1 MDVYIP
7 YLGDHHAQRLARD
20 VQNAGAALRLHPQT
34 GAITLVALT
43 PDSIRTLNGES
54 FAFQPTDI
62 PVLMESC
69 DVPPIYAQELIDLS
83 EQYVSG
89 FPRLIARLRSATAQ
103 AGLNPF
109 KGLHPYSEL
118 DAPRFSGRHG
128 FLWKLQDHL
137 TGGAPCAV
145 IIGAS
150 GSGKT
155 SAASAG
161 LVATLRESGQAWLPL
176 QITLEDQP
184 LHQMAT
190 HLKPIITLSEDL
202 VSILNS
208 DPHMLGEILEA
219 AAPDGTRLALVL
231 DSFDNVFTRMPLSER
246 SYFLDSLYYAITRIS
261 PAYVT
266 ILVMHEELHALLT
279 ETPRWAQAMEGN
291 IFPLPPINHDDLIE
305 IIRGPHDATDNH
317 VLSIT
322 QGFAERIA
330 NDALKLKRSFLPDL
344 SFTLAALVRGGDL
357 SEHAYTQMGGVAGA
371 MVSRAEAIVAP
382 LSQAQQLAVRRI
394 LCQLLDYT
402 ENGEPVARSMP
413 RERFTFTWVSDQAVQ
428 QTIDALLDEGF
439 ITQTVDIETGAPIL
453 HLSHVSLAAEWPR
466 FAGWLQAD
474 SESLRYGSQ
483 LERLAAVW
491 AGREYAEQALLRG
504 NKLDEALSW
513 IQNPDYVPS
522 MLLENFLEVSKQL
535 RAEPVAGKSA
545 LTATAEI
552 ARLTLPPE
560 PMPPLVPQPPA
571 PPPPAVTVV
580 PRWIIGLIAV
590 LLMALLFSGIL
601 GIQVTNDR
609 NTLAATLQAIVTQ
622 TP

>member
-20 VQNAGAALRLHPQT
+20 VQNAGATLTLHPLA
-34 GAITLVALT
+34 GAVNLVPLT
-43 PDSIRTLNGES
+43 PSSIRTLPANPD
-54 FAFQPTDI
+54 AQQPII
-62 PVLMESC
+62 PVLLHPC
-69 DVPPIYAQELIDLS
+69 DVPSAYANGLIDLS
-83 EQYVSG
+83 GHYAAN
-89 FPRLIARLRSATAQ
+89 FPQLISRLASVAAQ
-103 AGLNPF
+103 TGIPPY

-145 IIGAS
+145 ITGDS

-155 SAASAG
+155 STTSAG

-176 QITLEDQP
+176 QITLDDQP
-184 LHQMAT
+184 LHQMAA
-190 HLKPIITLSEDL
+190 HLHPLITLSEDL

-208 DPHMLGEILEA
+208 DPHMLSEILEA

-246 SYFLDSLYYAITRIS
+246 TYLLDSLYFAITRIS

-266 ILVMHEELHALLT
+266 ILVMREELQARLI
-279 ETPRWAQAMEGN
+279 ETPKWAAALEGN
-291 IFPLPPINHDDLIE
+291 VFPLPPVTRDELIE
-305 IIRGPHDATDNH
+305 IIRGTHDASSSGLN
-317 VLSIT
+317 IT
-322 QGFAERIA
+322 PGFAERIA
-330 NDALKLKRSFLPDL
+330 DDAFKLKRPFLPDV
-344 SFTLAALVRGGDL
+344 SFTLATLVRGGEM
-357 SEHAYTQMGGVAGA
+357 SEHAYNALGGVAGA
-371 MVSRAEAIVAP
+371 MVNRAEAVIAP
-382 LSQAQQLAVRRI
+382 LSQPQQLAARRI

-402 ENGEPVARSMP
+402 EDGEPVARGMA
-413 RERFTFTWVSDQAVQ
+413 RDRFRFAWVSDEAAQ
-428 QTIDALLDEGF
+428 QTIACLLDEGF
-439 ITQTVDIETGAPIL
+439 IAQTLDVETGAPYL
-453 HLSHVSLAAEWPR
+453 HLSHVALATEWPR

-504 NKLDEALSW
+504 AKLDEALRW

-522 MLLENFLEVSKQL
+522 SLLENFIEVSKQL
-535 RAEPVAGKSA
+535 RQPAERGVQQEF

-552 ARLTLPPE
+552 ARLNLPLE
-560 PMPPLVPQPPA
+560 PAAPPA
-571 PPPPAVTVV
+571 PMPTVQVVQAV
-580 PRWIIGLIAV
+580 PRWMIALMGV
-590 LLMALLFSGIL
+590 LLAALLLSGL
-601 GIQVTNDR
+601 MGIQIASERDA
-609 NTLAATLQAIVTQ
+609 LAATLQAVVT
-622 TP
+622 PMP